1 MKGIGI
7 DVIEISRIQKA
18 VDSLGQPFLDRI
30 FTPFEQA
37 YCSRRKRNR
46 YPELAARFAAK
57 EAYSKAVGTGLRGL
71 GRPPVPGRKP
81 RMDFKDIEVKN
92 DPLGKPEIYVKG
104 RKVSKALV
112 SLTHNVDTAIAV
124 VVIS

>member
-18 VDSLGQPFLDRI
+18 VDTLGQPFLDRI

-37 YCSRRKRNR
+37 YCSRRRKNR

-71 GRPPVPGRKP
+71 GRPSVPGRTP

-92 DPLGKPEIYVKG
+92 YPLGK
-104 RKVSKALV
+104 
-112 SLTHNVDTAIAV
+112 TAIY
-124 VVIS
+124 